1 MKRLF
6 IVLAMAVILLSGCK
20 GRSLKDIKVNSLEIV
35 SLSPHGLR
43 DIDAVVRLTV
53 DNPSVGFELTD
64 ILGQVK
70 YKGEEAIIITADQL
84 LVSGKAEK
92 TYTIPL
98 HGTIADDFNPF
109 QLLNLMNSRGGENK
123 INLDDVTL
131 DISLRPALRGGIGTT
146 VVKKDIRVSDFL
158 KKQ

>member
-1 MKRLF
+1 M
-6 IVLAMAVILLSGCK
+6 AMILLSGCK

-53 DNPSVGFELTD
+53 YNPSVGFELTD

-70 YKGEEAIIITADQL
+70 YKGEEAIVITADQL
-84 LVSGKAEK
+84 MVAGKAEK

-109 QLLNLMNSRGGENK
+109 QLLNLMSGSGGDKK

>member
-53 DNPSVGFELTD
+53 YNPSVGFELTD
-64 ILGQVK
+64 ILGQLK
-70 YKGEEAIIITADQL
+70 YKGEEAIIITADQIM
-84 LVSGKAEK
+84 VAGKAEK
-92 TYTIPL
+92 TYTVPL

-109 QLLNLMNSRGGENK
+109 QLLSLMKGGGGKN

-146 VVKKDIRVSDFL
+146 VVKKDISISDFL
-158 KKQ
+158 NKE

>member
-6 IVLAMAVILLSGCK
+6 VVLAIVVTLLSGCR
-20 GRSLKDIKVNSLEIV
+20 GRSFRDIKVNSLEIV

-53 DNPSVGFELTD
+53 YNPAVGFELTD
-64 ILGQVK
+64 VLGQLK
-70 YKGEEAIIITADQL
+70 YKGEEAIIITADQ
-84 LVSGKAEK
+84 VMVTGKAEK

-109 QLLNLMNSRGGENK
+109 QLLNLMNSSGGEKK

-131 DISLRPALRGGIGTT
+131 DLSLRPALRGGIGTT
-146 VVKKDIRVSDFL
+146 VVKKDIRISDFL

>member
-6 IVLAMAVILLSGCK
+6 IVMAMALILLSGCK

-53 DNPSVGFELTD
+53 YNPSMGFELTD
-64 ILGQVK
+64 VLGLLK
-70 YKGEEAIIITADQL
+70 YKGEDAVIITADQ
-84 LVSGKAEK
+84 VMVTGKAEK

-109 QLLNLMNSRGGENK
+109 QLLNLMNRSGGEKK

-131 DISLRPALRGGIGTT
+131 DLSLRPALRGGFGTT
-146 VVKKDIRVSDFL
+146 VVKKDIHVSDFL

>member
-6 IVLAMAVILLSGCK
+6 IVLSIVITLLSGCR

-35 SLSPHGLR
+35 SLSPHGFR

-53 DNPSVGFELTD
+53 YNPSVGFELTD
-64 ILGQVK
+64 ILGQLK
-70 YKGEEAIIITADQL
+70 YKGEEAIIITADQ
-84 LVSGKAEK
+84 VMVAGKAEK

-98 HGTIADDFNPF
+98 HGTIADDFSPF
-109 QLLNLMNSRGGENK
+109 RLLSLMKGGGGEKN

-131 DISLRPALRGGIGTT
+131 DISLRPTLRGGIGTT

-158 KKQ
+158 DIQ

>member
-43 DIDAVVRLTV
+43 DIDAVIRLTV
-53 DNPSVGFELTD
+53 YNPSVGFELTD
-64 ILGQVK
+64 ILGQLK
-70 YKGEEAIIITADQL
+70 YKGEEAIIITADQIM
-84 LVSGKAEK
+84 VAGKAEK
-92 TYTIPL
+92 TYTVPL

-109 QLLNLMNSRGGENK
+109 QLLSLMNSGAGGK
-123 INLDDVTL
+123 KVNLDDVTL